1 MKYSSL
7 TDIGLHRKK
16 NQDSY
21 CSIKNEYG
29 DFLAIVCDGI
39 GGGKAGDVASGET
52 VKYFINEFKKS
63 GPFSSLDD
71 AISYMKNKI
80 TIINENVYKLSN
92 KYNEFKGMGTTLTG
106 VLMTS
111 FGTLCINIGDSRVYG
126 FKNKNIYHL
135 TKDHTLV
142 NDMLDNGEITYS
154 QASNHPKKH
163 YLVKAL
169 GVLNTVEADI
179 YKIEDFDYLLI
190 CSDGLHNMV
199 DETDLIHIVTTKRY
213 VIEKKCSE
221 LIKLALV
228 NGGYDNIT
236 VIVIDNNG

>member
-1 MKYSSL
+1 MKYASL
-7 TDIGLHRKK
+7 TDVGLRREK

-21 CSIKNEYG
+21 CCIKNKYD

-52 VKYFINEFKKS
+52 VKYYINEFKKS
-63 GPFSSLDD
+63 GPFNSLDD
-71 AISYMKNKI
+71 AKKFINNSINKI
-80 TIINENVYKLSN
+80 NDELFKLSN
-92 KYNEFKGMGTTLTG
+92 KYAEFKGMGTTLTG
-106 VLMTS
+106 VLFTS

-126 FKNKNIYHL
+126 FNNKKIYHL

-142 NDMLDNGEITYS
+142 NKMLDKGQISFSEAI
-154 QASNHPKKH
+154 NHPKKH

-169 GVLNTVEADI
+169 GVTNKVEADI
-179 YKIEDFDYLLI
+179 NKIKDFDYLLI
-190 CSDGLHNMV
+190 CSDGLYNLV
-199 DETDLIHIVTTKRY
+199 DENDLIHIVTTKRY

-228 NGGYDNIT
+228 KGGYDNIT

>member
-1 MKYSSL
+1 MKYASL
-7 TDIGLHRKK
+7 TDIGLHREK

-21 CSIKNEYG
+21 CAIKNEYG

-52 VKYFINEFKKS
+52 VKFFINEFKKS

-71 AISYMKNKI
+71 GINFLNKKINKI
-80 TIINENVYKLSN
+80 NDEIFKLSN

-106 VLMTS
+106 VLHTS

-142 NDMLDNGEITYS
+142 NDMLDNGEISYLE
-154 QASNHPKKH
+154 AANHPKKH

-169 GVLNTVEADI
+169 GVLSSVEADI
-179 YKIEDFDYLLI
+179 YKIEDFEYLLI
-190 CSDGLHNMV
+190 CSDGLHNVV

-213 VIEKKCSE
+213 VVEKKCSE